1 MIIIA
6 DPCKAAAAG
15 DALVQASGPQT
26 GLKSK
31 QPKSEVASGNW
42 QVKALRDRD
51 LDQGLG
57 SVLSSGSISFGDGGK
72 LDEGP

>member
-6 DPCKAAAAG
+6 DPCKAAAVG

-31 QPKSEVASGNW
+31 QPKSEVAT
-42 QVKALRDRD
+42 
-51 LDQGLG
+51 
-57 SVLSSGSISFGDGGK
+57 GK
-72 LDEGP
+72 